1 MTSRNLNK
9 RNSALLSILL
19 ATCLSSSA
27 IASNNA
33 IYFSTINH
41 SNSDAL
47 NELVD
52 IKQTT
57 VSDAQS
63 VSDTS
68 ANPDE
73 DIPEAEPFV
82 QSNLQ
87 YSVLGKKYTVLAK
100 AKNFKQVG
108 LASWYGNDFHGR
120 KTASGEKYD
129 MHEMTAA
136 HKTLPIPCYARVT
149 NQENGKSVI
158 VKINDRGPFHSSRIL
173 DVSKKAALELGMLK
187 TGTAKIK
194 LEVVSS
200 ADDNRSVIAVNEP
213 APAPAPEAP
222 QFFVQV
228 GSFSSE
234 GNALNLQDKLSS
246 LIALPIEVNTN
257 NSTATHKVQI
267 GPFVDEAT
275 AKKASQYII
284 QVAALNPVIIK
295 Q

>member
-19 ATCLSSSA
+19 TACLSSSA
-27 IASNNA
+27 TAGNNA
-33 IYFSTINH
+33 IYFSTLNN

-47 NELVD
+47 NELVTA
-52 IKQTT
+52 KQSA
-57 VSDAQS
+57 VSATNNI
-63 VSDTS
+63 SDTPL
-68 ANPDE
+68 NTNE
-73 DIPEAEPFV
+73 DVPEAEPFI
-82 QSNLQ
+82 QSDLK
-87 YSVLGKKYTVLAK
+87 YTVLGKQYTVLAK

-129 MHEMTAA
+129 MHEFTAA

-173 DVSKKAALELGMLK
+173 DVSKSAAAELGMLK
-187 TGTAKIK
+187 KGTVKIK
-194 LEVVSS
+194 LEVISS
-200 ADDNRSVIAVNEP
+200 ADDERSVIAANEP
-213 APAPAPEAP
+213 APTP

-234 GNALNLQDKLSS
+234 GNALNLQSKLSS
-246 LIALPIEVNTN
+246 LIALPIEVTNTD
-257 NSTATHKVQI
+257 NSTAIHKVQI
-267 GPFVDEAT
+267 GPFVDEDT
-275 AKKASQYII
+275 AKKASQYVL

>member
-19 ATCLSSSA
+19 TACLSGSA
-27 IASNNA
+27 TAGNNA
-33 IYFSTINH
+33 IYFSTLNN

-47 NELVD
+47 NELVTA
-52 IKQTT
+52 KQSA
-57 VSDAQS
+57 VSATNND

-68 ANPDE
+68 LNTNE

-82 QSNLQ
+82 QSDLK
-87 YSVLGKKYTVLAK
+87 YTVLGKQYTVLAK
-100 AKNFKQVG
+100 AQNFKQVG
-108 LASWYGNDFHGR
+108 LASWYGKDFHGR

-129 MHEMTAA
+129 MHEFTAA

-173 DVSKKAALELGMLK
+173 DVSKSAAAELGMLK
-187 TGTAKIK
+187 KGTVKIK
-194 LEVVSS
+194 LEVISS
-200 ADDNRSVIAVNEP
+200 ADDERSVIAANEP
-213 APAPAPEAP
+213 APTP

-234 GNALNLQDKLSS
+234 GNALNLQSKLSS
-246 LIALPIEVNTN
+246 LIALPIEVTNTD
-257 NSTATHKVQI
+257 NSTAIHKVQI
-267 GPFVDEAT
+267 GPFVDEDT
-275 AKKASQYII
+275 AKKASQYVL

>member
-19 ATCLSSSA
+19 TACLSSSA
-27 IASNNA
+27 TAGNNA
-33 IYFSTINH
+33 IYFSTLNN

-47 NELVD
+47 NELVTA
-52 IKQTT
+52 KQSAVSATT
-57 VSDAQS
+57 NI
-63 VSDTS
+63 SDTPL
-68 ANPDE
+68 NTNE
-73 DIPEAEPFV
+73 DVPEAEPFI
-82 QSNLQ
+82 QSDLK
-87 YSVLGKKYTVLAK
+87 YTVLGKQYTVLAK

-129 MHEMTAA
+129 MHEFTAA

-173 DVSKKAALELGMLK
+173 DVSKGAAAQLGMLK
-187 TGTAKIK
+187 KGTVKIK
-194 LEVVSS
+194 LEVISS
-200 ADDNRSVIAVNEP
+200 ADDERSVIAANEP
-213 APAPAPEAP
+213 AATP

-234 GNALNLQDKLSS
+234 GNALNLQSKLSS
-246 LIALPIEVNTN
+246 LIALPIEVTNTD
-257 NSTATHKVQI
+257 NSTAIHKVQI
-267 GPFVDEAT
+267 GPFVDEDT
-275 AKKASQYII
+275 AKKASQYVL

>member
-27 IASNNA
+27 TASNNA
-33 IYFSTINH
+33 IYFSTLNH

-47 NELVD
+47 NELID

-57 VSDAQS
+57 VSATHS

-68 ANPDE
+68 AITDE

-82 QSNLQ
+82 QSDRQ
-87 YSVLGKKYTVLAK
+87 YTVLGKKYTVLAK

-129 MHEMTAA
+129 MHELTAA

-173 DVSKKAALELGMLK
+173 DVSKSAAAQLGMLQK
-187 TGTAKIK
+187 GTIKIK
-194 LEVVSS
+194 LEVISS
-200 ADDNRSVIAVNEP
+200 ADQKNVIAVNEP
-213 APAPAPEAP
+213 APAPQAP

-246 LIALPIEVNTN
+246 LIALPIEVTNTN
-257 NSTATHKVQI
+257 NSSATHKVQI

-275 AKKASQYII
+275 AKKASQYIL